1 MGFIGN
7 DFIQETCIA
16 DFNQACDTIHCNNGN
31 DKLQACLLSDCHSS
45 DVPEGNLILI
55 LQTSWTK
62 DQCSLVWLT
71 PPLTLL
77 ATKADYF

>member
-1 MGFIGN
+1 MGSFAMIRN

-55 LQTSWTK
+55 LKTNVNTAT
-62 DQCSLVWLT
+62 DLVGN
-71 PPLTLL
+71 
-77 ATKADYF
+77 KG